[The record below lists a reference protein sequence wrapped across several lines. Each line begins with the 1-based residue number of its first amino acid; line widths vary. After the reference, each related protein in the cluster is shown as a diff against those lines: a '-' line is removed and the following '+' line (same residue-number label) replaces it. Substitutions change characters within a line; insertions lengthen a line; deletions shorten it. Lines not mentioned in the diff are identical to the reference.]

1 MYPHLVS
8 EIALEQVDFRS
19 RLLHECGANEFV
31 FVLVLGSTFF
41 WWYAGF

>member
-1 MYPHLVS
+1 MYSNFVY

-31 FVLVLGSTFF
+31 FVVVLGSTFF
-41 WWYAGF
+41 W